1 MKDLKLN
8 AEGDLALEDADLALV
23 EGAPEIG
30 QGVKLALG
38 SIRGE
43 YILDTSAG
51 LDLFGLVLGKSD
63 PALRD
68 AEIKREM
75 LARPGVAALVS
86 YAAAVDASTRV
97 LTVSAELRADDGERI
112 VERNTRIY
120 IPEPGEPP
128 EPPIPPEP
136 PLVTDPLPVLD
147 LDGLNNWIW
156 EAPNVALQAAPP
168 LAALGSPLPVKATEG
183 P

>member
-1 MKDLKLN
+1 MN

-23 EGAPEIG
+23 EGAAEIG

-68 AEIKREM
+68 AEIKREV

-168 LAALGSPLPVKATEG
+168 LAAIGSPLPVKATEG

>member
-23 EGAPEIG
+23 EGAAEIG

-97 LTVSAELRADDGERI
+97 LTVSAELRAEDGERI

-128 EPPIPPEP
+128 EPPSAPD
-136 PLVTDPLPVLD
+136 LLPAIQAIVLSS
-147 LDGLNNWIW
+147 W
-156 EAPNVALQAAPP
+156 APP
-168 LAALGSPLPVKATEG
+168 LELDTLTTFPALEADLI
-183 P
+183 

>member
-8 AEGDLALEDADLALV
+8 ADGDLALEDADLALV
-23 EGAPEIG
+23 EGAAEIG
-30 QGVKLALG
+30 QGVKLALS

-43 YILDTSAG
+43 YILDTAAG

-68 AEIKREM
+68 AEIKREA
-75 LARPGVAALVS
+75 LARPGVAAIVS
-86 YAAAVDASTRV
+86 YAASVDPATRV
-97 LTVSAELRADDGERI
+97 LTVAAELRADDGEAI
-112 VERNTRIY
+112 TLRNTRIY
-120 IPEPGEPP
+120 IPEAGEPP

-136 PLVTDPLPVLD
+136 SLVTDPLPVLD

-156 EAPNVALQAAPP
+156 QAPNIALQAAPP
-168 LAALGSPLPVKATEG
+168 LAAIGSPLPVKATEG

>member
-23 EGAPEIG
+23 EGAAEIG
-30 QGVKLALG
+30 QGVKIALG

-43 YILDTSAG
+43 YILDETAG

-86 YAAAVDASTRV
+86 YAALVDASTRR
-97 LTVSAELRADDGERI
+97 LTVSAELRAEDGSRI
-112 VERNTRIY
+112 VERGARVY
-120 IPEPGEPP
+120 VPAAGAPP

-136 PLVTDPLPVLD
+136 PLITDPLPVLD
-147 LDGLNNWIW
+147 LAGLNNWIW
-156 EAPNVALQAAPP
+156 QAPNIALQAAPP
-168 LAALGSPLPVKATEG
+168 LAAIGSPLPVKATEG